1 MATKQLEADIERQIR
16 AMNFGCSAHGAQMY
30 GKHSYVRHL
39 AHVES
44 VLLRFGFYDSPLL
57 AAAWLHD
64 SIEDAN
70 VTWRQIDEMFGEE
83 VAMLVFAVTDGEG
96 ANRKERKQASYAKMR
111 DYPKAIILKLAD
123 RIANVE
129 SSMIDNGSLL
139 GMYTKEYPSFRE
151 TLRAASFVEAADCT
165 TRLSG
170 LWSYLDGLMEQPS
183 TLK

>member
-1 MATKQLEADIERQIR
+1 MLAKLEAGIEKQIK
-16 AMNFGCSAHGAQMY
+16 AMNFGCSVHGSQAY

-44 VLLRFGFYDSPLL
+44 VLLRFGFDDPALL
-57 AAAWLHD
+57 SAAWLHD

-70 VTWRQIDEMFGEE
+70 VTWRQLDEMFGEE

-96 ANRKERKQASYAKMR
+96 ANRKERKAASYAKMR
-111 DYPKAIILKLAD
+111 DYPRAIILKLAD

-139 GMYTKEYPSFRE
+139 GMYAKEYPAFRA
-151 TLRAASFVEAADCT
+151 TLRTASFVDANADCA
-165 TRLSG
+165 TRLAG
-170 LWSYLDGLMEQPS
+170 LWSYLDGLLEQPS
-183 TLK
+183 T